1 MRTFTLIMLKFDF
14 ELLANSIAMVTV
26 VAMTVKRLEAHTLD
40 GMSFV
45 MPKGQ
50 LHYLLF
56 VRLHCTRS
64 KRLGVLDF
72 QRKHVSRDGKSD

>member
-1 MRTFTLIMLKFDF
+1 
-14 ELLANSIAMVTV
+14 
-26 VAMTVKRLEAHTLD
+26 MTVKRLEAHTLD

-64 KRLGVLDF
+64 KRLGVVDF